1 MYVGSSPHHAST
13 VGLCLNLETG
23 AITPQYHVVYDDEF
37 ATVSSTDEAADII
50 SSPEWAK
57 LFGDSAFQYV
67 LEDDDTV
74 ITSNPQLDALLN
86 HRDAVATAMNPSLTP
101 LPSSPPASSLPDP
114 PWPESVTDAS
124 TPSQP
129 TVSPTHRTIPLRETL
144 SLREPSSKQQL
155 PPLREPTALREPQQ
169 REKPTSVTPP
179 ALSRRGSMV
188 TDLEVAVHPPR
199 LPLRVPSLDPSVSS
213 HTTPSDED
221 PSSLR
226 RSSRTRRPPVH
237 TTASHLG
244 GVGSNEASSTQ
255 AEQDALIRNRP
266 SPIKAFHVE
275 ATCPTLDNS
284 SDFAGLSPQLP
295 LAFVAANNT
304 DPDLFSWDQ
313 CMADAHKEEWIQAAL
328 KEIKAL
334 EEKGTWVEE
343 DIDQAETKVLPG
355 TWVGKIKRRPDGTII
370 KRKMRYCVR
379 GDLDSREDLDT
390 HSQVAA
396 WSSIRIFLILT
407 LTLSW
412 YTCSC
417 DFSNAFVQA
426 MLKEPIWIHLP
437 RGFSTGT
444 KGPKK
449 VLRLIKSLYGISKAP
464 KLWQEFLAEA
474 LTGPELGF
482 TRSPID
488 RCVFYKKDQML
499 VAFVDDILYSSRTKQ
514 QADEFF
520 ATLKK
525 LQFDFTM
532 EESVTSYLGIK
543 FEENPDEG
551 SFTLTQPGLIE
562 KIITTTCMQDCKQ
575 NRTPAV
581 KEALAK
587 DPDGTRYS
595 GPWNYRSVVGMLLYL
610 STNTRPDIAYA
621 VSQVCRFTHDPKES
635 HATAV
640 KTIIRYLKGT
650 QDMGTIVKPASTSDL
665 EAYCDADF
673 AGLYG
678 REPDDDPTSAK
689 SRMGYIIKLGGCPLV
704 WKSQLIS
711 EITLSTTESEYAS
724 LSSCM
729 RVLIPVRRLLAELL
743 EGIGIPLPTPTTV
756 SARVFEDN
764 NSALQLAVNQRI
776 TNRTRHYLVKWHHFW
791 SCVKPTEDG
800 VLPEIK
806 VLRVDTNLQDAD
818 FLTKGLVKDVFEANR
833 KRVIGW

>member
-1 MYVGSSPHHAST
+1 
-13 VGLCLNLETG
+13 
-23 AITPQYHVVYDDEF
+23 
-37 ATVSSTDEAADII
+37 
-50 SSPEWAK
+50 
-57 LFGDSAFQYV
+57 
-67 LEDDDTV
+67 
-74 ITSNPQLDALLN
+74 
-86 HRDAVATAMNPSLTP
+86 
-101 LPSSPPASSLPDP
+101 
-114 PWPESVTDAS
+114 
-124 TPSQP
+124 
-129 TVSPTHRTIPLRETL
+129 
-144 SLREPSSKQQL
+144 
-155 PPLREPTALREPQQ
+155 
-169 REKPTSVTPP
+169 
-179 ALSRRGSMV
+179 
-188 TDLEVAVHPPR
+188 
-199 LPLRVPSLDPSVSS
+199 
-213 HTTPSDED
+213 
-221 PSSLR
+221 
-226 RSSRTRRPPVH
+226 
-237 TTASHLG
+237 
-244 GVGSNEASSTQ
+244 
-255 AEQDALIRNRP
+255 
-266 SPIKAFHVE
+266 
-275 ATCPTLDNS
+275 
-284 SDFAGLSPQLP
+284 
-295 LAFVAANNT
+295 
-304 DPDLFSWDQ
+304 
-313 CMADAHKEEWIQAAL
+313 
-328 KEIKAL
+328 
-334 EEKGTWVEE
+334 
-343 DIDQAETKVLPG
+343 
-355 TWVGKIKRRPDGTII
+355 
-370 KRKMRYCVR
+370 MRYCVR

-449 VLRLIKSLYGISKAP
+449 VLRLIKSLYGISEAP
-464 KLWQEFLAEA
+464 KLWQEFLAKA